1 MDRISSR
8 WVANTLKALERY
20 REERQLAFV
29 ARSIRVH
36 PNRLSEILKGK
47 RELTEYYLGRLLTGG
62 FVTIEQLLGGKKLE
76 DLSPEERRFI
86 ERFMLKDATMDRIAA
101 VRDRG
106 LDLDNILDSILGRD
120 FDKK

>member
-1 MDRISSR
+1 M
-8 WVANTLKALERY
+8 
-20 REERQLAFV
+20 
-29 ARSIRVH
+29 
-36 PNRLSEILKGK
+36 
-47 RELTEYYLGRLLTGG
+47 
-62 FVTIEQLLGGKKLE
+62 TIEQLLGGKKLE